1 MTKQFRER
9 AYASYFTHQYS
20 SANRVDDAAYR
31 EYGRILRELLVPY
44 LPSNREAEIVDVA
57 CGTGFAVHAL
67 REAGYTRVRGIDL
80 SPEQVEIARGRGLPV
95 ERGDLFPYL
104 EDRSGSLDAIVAL
117 DILEHLDRD
126 ELLRFFDL
134 CRQALRP
141 GGRLIAKTANANSL
155 LGPRFRYLDFTH
167 EIIFTERSLR
177 AAFLA
182 GGLHPVW
189 IGGEK
194 IKPFTLAAWLRLAV
208 AAIGRALWRVYLVA
222 ELGREGRD
230 IPLEFCLIGVAERR

>member
-1 MTKQFRER
+1 MTKPFRER
-9 AYASYFTHQYS
+9 IYASYFTNQYS
-20 SANRVDDAAYR
+20 SVNRIDDTAY
-31 EYGRILRELLVPY
+31 ETVGRVLRELLVPY
-44 LPSNREAEIVDVA
+44 LPAGKDAEIVDVA
-57 CGTGFAVHAL
+57 CGTGYAVHAL
-67 REAGYTRVRGIDL
+67 QAAGYTRVRGIDL
-80 SPEQVEIARGRGLPV
+80 SPEQVEIARARGLPV

-104 EDRSGSLDAIVAL
+104 EARPQSLDVVIAL

-134 CRQALRP
+134 CREALRP

-155 LGPRFRYLDFTH
+155 LASRFRYLDFTH

-182 GGLHPVW
+182 SGLHPVW

-194 IKPFTLAAWLRLAV
+194 IRPFTLAAWIRWVV
-208 AAIGRALWRVYLVA
+208 AATGRALWRTYLIS
-222 ELGREGRD
+222 ELGREAVG

>member
-1 MTKQFRER
+1 MTKPFRER

-20 SANRVDDAAYR
+20 SVNRVDDAAYR
-31 EYGRILRELLVPY
+31 DHGRVLRDLLVPY
-44 LPSNREAEIVDVA
+44 LPANRDAQIVDVA
-57 CGTGFAVHAL
+57 CGTGYAVHAL
-67 REAGYTRVRGIDL
+67 QTAGYTRVRGIDL

-95 ERGDLFPYL
+95 EHGDLFPYL
-104 EDRSGSLDAIVAL
+104 EARPQSLDAVIAL

-134 CRQALRP
+134 CRESLRP

-182 GGLHPVW
+182 SGLHPIW
-189 IGGEK
+189 IGGDR
-194 IKPFTLAAWLRLAV
+194 IKPFTLAAWIRLAF
-208 AAIGRALWRVYLVA
+208 AATGRALWRVYLIS
-222 ELGREGRD
+222 ELGREAVD

>member
-1 MTKQFRER
+1 VTKQFRER
-9 AYASYFTHQYS
+9 AYASYFTHQFS
-20 SANRVDDAAYR
+20 SVNRIDDASYR
-31 EYGRILRELLVPY
+31 DHGRILRALL
-44 LPSNREAEIVDVA
+44 LPHLPASREAEIVDVA
-57 CGTGFAVHAL
+57 CGTGFALHAL
-67 REAGYTRVRGIDL
+67 REAGYTRICGIDL

-95 ERGDLFPYL
+95 ERADLFPYL
-104 EDRSGSLDAIVAL
+104 ETRRGSLDAIVAL
-117 DILEHLDRD
+117 DIVEHLDRD

-134 CRQALRP
+134 SREALRP

-182 GGLHPVW
+182 AGLYPVW

-208 AAIGRALWRVYLVA
+208 ASAGRVLWRVYLVA
-222 ELGREGRD
+222 ELGREAVD